1 MSESLKAKLLAIKT
15 EIGKVYKD
23 ANNTGLKFKYA
34 TLSNILNKVNS
45 LLDKHSV
52 LMTISIQM
60 NSELTS
66 ITNKLIYS
74 GTVEFL
80 NIDGNEF
87 KEYHFNFPSDTQQ
100 KNDIQ
105 AFGSTM
111 TYAQRYMLGA
121 IFGIAFDD
129 EDPDNDKNTVKSETK
144 QTTYK
149 SNNENVSNGNVISEA
164 QQKRIWGI
172 AKGKGIATDTVIAI
186 VKKYGY
192 GSTKEIKFTDYD
204 KICKDVENA

>member
-1 MSESLKAKLLAIKT
+1 MSENLKAKLLAIKT

-23 ANNTGLKFKYA
+23 ASNSGLKFKYA

-45 LLDKHSV
+45 LLDKHQV

-80 NIDGNEF
+80 DVTGNEF

-129 EDPDNDKNTVKSETK
+129 EDPDNDKNTVKNEPK
-144 QTTYK
+144 QTTYQ
-149 SNNENVSNGNVISEA
+149 SNTKVSNGNLISEA
-164 QQKRIWGI
+164 QSKRLYAIT
-172 AKGKGIATDTVIAI
+172 KSKDLSKETVLSILS
-186 VKKYGY
+186 KYGY
-192 GSTKEIKFTDYD
+192 NTSKEIEMKNYES
-204 KICKDVENA
+204 ICKDIENA